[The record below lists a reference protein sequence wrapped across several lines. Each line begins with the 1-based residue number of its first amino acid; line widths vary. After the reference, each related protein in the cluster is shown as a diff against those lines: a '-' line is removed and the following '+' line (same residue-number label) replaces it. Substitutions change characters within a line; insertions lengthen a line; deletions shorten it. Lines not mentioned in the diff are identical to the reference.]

1 MLTRRKCNRR
11 IKHQQFTQIS
21 LHGLLVKVDGTGCN
35 DMLMCQVDASDEV
48 HEIVQTFSVDL
59 RLIVPQGD
67 QDDGEVDDAE
77 HMPLVRTQF
86 ASSLGADVGRNGI
99 DPGGK
104 LGIT

>member
-1 MLTRRKCNRR
+1 MLEQLNRGFGHFEQR
-11 IKHQQFTQIS
+11 ADYY
-21 LHGLLVKVDGTGCN
+21 LG
-35 DMLMCQVDASDEV
+35 DEV